1 MSYKKYITVR
11 MDGAM
16 HADLM
21 ALVNERQT
29 DVGKLM
35 RQLIA
40 RELLGTSD
48 RIAEALDQVLFTA
61 IAMEGLLDRH
71 TDPNLRAQVLQVW
84 RDRLDAEGRGDA
96 RA

>member
-11 MDGAM
+11 MDSTM

-84 RDRLDAEGRGDA
+84 RDRLAAEGRPHA
-96 RA
+96 A

>member
-11 MDGAM
+11 MDGTM

-40 RELLGTSD
+40 RELLGTND

-71 TDPNLRAQVLQVW
+71 TDPNLRGQVLQVW
-84 RDRLDAEGRGDA
+84 RDRLAAEGRPHA
-96 RA
+96 A